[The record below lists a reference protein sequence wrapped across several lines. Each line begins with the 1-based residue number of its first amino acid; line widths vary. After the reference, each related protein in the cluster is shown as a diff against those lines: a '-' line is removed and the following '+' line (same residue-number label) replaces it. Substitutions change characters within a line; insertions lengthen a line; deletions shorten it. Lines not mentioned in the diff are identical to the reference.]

1 MKTNEDYKKAIA
13 WLIVLIIGLP
23 VLIIILIKAAF
34 VIPLIALFLSIYYL
48 ATRG

>member
-1 MKTNEDYKKAIA
+1 MEQENYKKAIA
-13 WLIVLIIGLP
+13 WLIVLIIGLR
-23 VLIIILIKAAF
+23 VLIIFLIRAAF